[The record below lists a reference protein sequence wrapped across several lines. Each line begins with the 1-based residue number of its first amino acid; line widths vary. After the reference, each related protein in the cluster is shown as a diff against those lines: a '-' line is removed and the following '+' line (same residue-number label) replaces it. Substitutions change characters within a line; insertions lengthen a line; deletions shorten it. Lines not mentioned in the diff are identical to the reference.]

1 KAVGLV
7 ENCVP
12 TSLSNDQESKEGQ
25 QEPWCNIPKDLL
37 GLTSSYLVTDDRAIF
52 GAVCRTWQL
61 ITNSPP
67 PWLCSFRNT
76 GNNMERCK
84 FFHPMH
90 NDAYEIR
97 INPEVSNATILFSG
111 YGWLLLSKGYGQ
123 LFLFDLTTKQSI
135 DLPDCSEDMVSVMS
149 FTSSPASPDCLVVGL
164 SSVSDIA
171 ASFTYKL
178 GEDSW
183 NVYFIELDRLFLTKD
198 CSPVFHKGLF
208 YCLDRKGCLIEFNP
222 NEPDQSWATYKM
234 RLPERE
240 SAAHQTFML
249 EKEDNLLAVLITE
262 DSKSV
267 HVCKWDDEEK
277 MFQPIKRL
285 GDYMLFVSHGASCSE
300 RAIVRGTDKPP
311 SAPKRAY
318 CIELRLAMAYGG
330 SSKAGA
336 GTFWVQIST

>member
-1 KAVGLV
+1 MLVLGYRKAVGLV

-37 GLTSSYLVTDDRAIF
+37 D
-52 GAVCRTWQL
+52 
-61 ITNSPP
+61 SPP

-164 SSVSDIA
+164 SS
-171 ASFTYKL
+171 
-178 GEDSW
+178 
-183 NVYFIELDRLFLTKD
+183 
-198 CSPVFHKGLF
+198 
-208 YCLDRKGCLIEFNP
+208 
-222 NEPDQSWATYKM
+222 
-234 RLPERE
+234 
-240 SAAHQTFML
+240 
-249 EKEDNLLAVLITE
+249 

-267 HVCKWDDEEK
+267 HVYKWDDEEK

-300 RAIVRGTDKPP
+300 RAIV
-311 SAPKRAY
+311 
-318 CIELRLAMAYGG
+318 
-330 SSKAGA
+330 KA
-336 GTFWVQIST
+336 T